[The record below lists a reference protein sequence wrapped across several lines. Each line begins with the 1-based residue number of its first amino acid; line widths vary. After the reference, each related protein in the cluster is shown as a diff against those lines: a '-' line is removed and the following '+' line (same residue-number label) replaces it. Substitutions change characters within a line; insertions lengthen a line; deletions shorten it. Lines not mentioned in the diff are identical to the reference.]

1 MYPNFPS
8 DGSLPDMSDHS
19 QKSQG
24 PPLPPLPRTQV
35 PHAASNPPPSPAGTY
50 HYTHTHYYT
59 TPAGTYHYTLSVFRA
74 AAARARLPFWNFF
87 NAMFYKGSGADASD
101 SQLAWQVLH
110 VAHTL

>member
-1 MYPNFPS
+1 MCENVMVIMATLVTTTTTAAYACMHVHLTLPHMYPNFPS

-50 HYTHTHYYT
+50 HYT
-59 TPAGTYHYTLSVFRA
+59 LSVFRA
-74 AAARARLPFWNFF
+74 AAARAP
-87 NAMFYKGSGADASD
+87 A
-101 SQLAWQVLH
+101 VLELLQCH
-110 VAHTL
+110 VL